1 VTDPVSS
8 GVRRYLLASAE
19 GIQPPAS
26 MHLAT
31 ELQPVSG
38 ADYLILSP
46 SGFMPALRGLITLR
60 QSQGLRVAVENL
72 QAIYDAFD
80 GRPTPDAIHAYLEN
94 AYTTWNPRPAYLLL
108 VGDGTFD
115 PKLYRADSKET
126 VLPPYLA
133 DVDPWMGE
141 AAADNRYAL
150 LDGGAQGGGDILPD
164 LLVGRLPVNTITETQ
179 TVVDK
184 IVRYETAPYPGGWN
198 SNVVF
203 VADNADT
210 AGDFAADS
218 DQLAS
223 AFIQAPFTPRA
234 IFYAPPAT
242 TVMDTHQAILTRWN
256 AGAGLILYNGH
267 SSVRQWAAER
277 LFHRDDVVA
286 LRNSSRLPVVLEMT
300 CLTGLFDEPGGTTL
314 DETLLREA
322 GGGAA
327 AVWGPTGLGVATGHQ
342 QLAQGFLAS
351 AFQRHEG
358 TIGAGT
364 LSGKLKL
371 VASGSSALDLV
382 DTFNLLGDPA
392 TILNLTLVPW
402 TSKVYLPVTQR

>member
-1 VTDPVSS
+1 M
-8 GVRRYLLASAE
+8 R
-19 GIQPPAS
+19 
-26 MHLAT
+26 LAT

-46 SGFMPALRGLITLR
+46 SRFMPALTDLITLR
-60 QSQGLRVAVENL
+60 QSQGLMVAVENL

-80 GRPTPDAIHAYLEN
+80 GRPTPDAIHAYLQN
-94 AYTTWNPRPAYLLL
+94 AYTTWNPRPAYVLL

-126 VLPPYLA
+126 FLPPYLA

-141 AAADNRYAL
+141 TAADNRYAL

-179 TVVDK
+179 IVVDK
-184 IVRYETAPYPGGWN
+184 IVRYETDPYPGGWN

-203 VADNADT
+203 VADAADA

-223 AFIQAPFTPRA
+223 AFIQAPFTPRP
-234 IFYAPPAT
+234 IYYAPPTT
-242 TVMDTHQAILTRWN
+242 TVTDTHQAILTRWN

-277 LFHRDDVVA
+277 LFHRDDVAA
-286 LRNSSRLPVVLEMT
+286 LHNASQLPVVLEMT
-300 CLTGLFDEPGGTTL
+300 CFTGLFHEPGGTTL
-314 DETLLREA
+314 DETLLRA
-322 GGGAA
+322 ADGGAV
-327 AVWGPTGLGVATGHQ
+327 AVWGATGLGVATGHQ

-382 DTFNLLGDPA
+382 DTFTLLGDPA
-392 TILNLTLVPW
+392 TNLNLTLVPW
-402 TSKVYLPVTQR
+402 TNKVYLPVIQR